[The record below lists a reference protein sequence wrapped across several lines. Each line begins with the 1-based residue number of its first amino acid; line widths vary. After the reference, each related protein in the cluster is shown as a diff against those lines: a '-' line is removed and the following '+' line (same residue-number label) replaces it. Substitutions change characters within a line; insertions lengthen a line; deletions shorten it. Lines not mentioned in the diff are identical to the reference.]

1 MKILELGNGE
11 KVEKQPDELPI
22 FLVKG
27 LKNSTRNMRWNHLAN
42 KLNLI
47 IVLLYERTIDGCSG
61 IVLDYKAPTG
71 VREIDLFEKYNLVPE
86 RMIDPESLMG
96 ALKYFDLK
104 YHNEQNIALVL
115 DKNLLNK
122 KIDYVN
128 TDEILFVK
136 HQKDRV
142 DFSLLGGTFASG
154 DAQKPILKT
163 FSSLK
168 LPTDDQIFVSELT
181 VAEFK
186 KIIRG
191 IVKEEMHTEGNSGSN
206 GKNELVFQLND
217 EKKFIGA
224 TGLYY
229 NGSGVY
235 GKGGE
240 LLFEYGKAKYII
252 LTNMAK
258 AIDTDTRF
266 TPEKIVE
273 ILGDKFKYSV
283 SSIPKVISEM
293 NGIISSNLG
302 IGNRHIIVNVNKKNE
317 NPGYYIED
325 RELS

>member
-1 MKILELGNGE
+1 MKFLELGNSE
-11 KVEKQPDELPI
+11 NIEKQPDELPI

-71 VREIDLFEKYNLVPE
+71 VRENDLFEKYNLVPE

-115 DKNLLNK
+115 DEKLLNK
-122 KIDYVN
+122 KIEY
-128 TDEILFVK
+128 TDTNEILSVRRE
-136 HQKDRV
+136 KDKV
-142 DFSLLGGTFASG
+142 NFSLFGGAGASSNN
-154 DAQKPILKT
+154 QKPTLELSI
-163 FSSLK
+163 SLK
-168 LPTDDQIFVSELT
+168 ILIDSQELADDSTI
-181 VAEFK
+181 AKIK
-186 KIIRG
+186 KFIDD
-191 IVKEEMHTEGNSGSN
+191 IVEGSKYLKGNSGSDEE
-206 GKNELVFQLND
+206 NELVFQLND

-258 AIDTDTRF
+258 AIDTDIRF
-266 TPEKIVE
+266 TPERIVE
-273 ILGDKFKYSV
+273 ILGDKFKYSF
-283 SSIPKVISEM
+283 SSIPTVISEM

-302 IGNRHIIVNVNKKNE
+302 IGNRHIIVNVNKKNK

-325 RELS
+325 RKLS